1 MAIEFWVRVSFARI
15 HGCFCTFSGISSF
28 AQNCWPKIP
37 NCFYSIFCAFSA
49 KCVCFTR
56 RFSSQAINENIYWAN
71 TKTNKLHFCKKMN
84 KKQYLFA
91 IYLYLFIQ
99 FSQFRIRRCCCCCC
113 YLILSFCLE
122 NGSLKKTLN
131 FIQTTERIYTV
142 IGLHKLEN
150 MKSRMAKNI

>member
-1 MAIEFWVRVSFARI
+1 MFESFCPKMAIEFWVRVSFARI

-28 AQNCWPKIP
+28 AQNRWPKIP
-37 NCFYSIFCAFSA
+37 NRFYSNFCAFSA

-56 RFSSQAINENIYWAN
+56 RLSSQAINENIYWAN

-99 FSQFRIRRCCCCCC
+99 FSQFRIRFSTFDVVVVVAVIWFF
-113 YLILSFCLE
+113 LFASKMEASKKHWILSKRPNEF
-122 NGSLKKTLN
+122 T
-131 FIQTTERIYTV
+131 Q
-142 IGLHKLEN
+142 
-150 MKSRMAKNI
+150 